1 MTDSD
6 PKGTPPMG
14 SDRPT
19 PATPDRGQG
28 PSVPPVPPP
37 PPPVTRSR
45 APGEVPP
52 ADRPAPR
59 YEPRVSAPHED
70 LPGAAPVAKE
80 TPDRGVPE
88 SATLAGAARDGS
100 PAPTGPEP
108 TDPTGLSADGADAPL
123 SEGGRSAAPG
133 ATATAAD
140 LVPAPESAA
149 PQPAAPQH
157 AAPQHAAPAGGSDV
171 APTSG
176 AAPRPAPVEDWLR
189 QQVAE
194 GRWSQ
199 PHDVLGPHPVDG
211 GTSVRVVRHLATAVR
226 IVRPDGDDVELTHE
240 GDGLWAG
247 ATTGTLGR
255 YRVEA
260 DYDLDE
266 STDADDA
273 TWTTDD
279 AYRFAPT
286 IGELDLHL
294 FGEGRDEQLWQHLGA
309 HVRTVDGVDGVA
321 FTVWAP
327 RATAVRVIGDF
338 EGWEGRT
345 TAMRRLNDLGV
356 WELFWPGALVGQRY
370 KFQILTDSGWVERAD
385 PFARRTEVPPLTASV
400 VTASDHTWSDGDTAW
415 MERRAQTTTHDAP
428 MSVYEVHLGSW
439 RPGLSYREAAD
450 ALIGHVQHLG
460 FTHVEFLPLAEH
472 PFGGSWGYQV
482 TGYYAP
488 TARFGTPDDLRY
500 LIDRLHSAGIGV
512 IMDWVPGHFPKDE
525 WALAKFDGY
534 ALFEHPDPRRGEQL
548 DWGTF
553 VFDFGHPQVRNF
565 LVANALYW
573 FEEFHIDGLRVD
585 AVASMLYLDYSRT
598 EWLPNIHGGRENLE
612 AISFLQET
620 NATAYKRYPGIVMV
634 AEESTSWPG
643 VTQPTSAGGLGF
655 GQKWNMG
662 WMHDSLQYIERDPAY
677 RAYHHDEIT
686 FSLVYAFSEQ
696 FTLPISH
703 DEVVHGKGSLYGKMP
718 GDEWQKLANVRAYL
732 AFMWAHPGKQLLFMG
747 QEFAQPSEWS
757 EARGLDWWLL
767 DDPGHLGVQ
776 DLVASLNR
784 VYKETPAL
792 WTHDSSPE
800 GFEWIEGGDAPHSTL
815 GFLRKDGDDRLAVFV
830 NFSGVPVERR
840 FGLPAAG
847 TWHEVLNT
855 DATEYGGSGV
865 GNMGSVTADETP
877 WAGRPASAHL
887 VVPPLGAVW
896 LRLAD

>member
-1 MTDSD
+1 MTPEPTD
-6 PKGTPPMG
+6 PTKRG
-14 SDRPT
+14 
-19 PATPDRGQG
+19 PA
-28 PSVPPVPPP
+28 VPPVPPP
-37 PPPVTRSR
+37 PPAV
-45 APGEVPP
+45 
-52 ADRPAPR
+52 PR
-59 YEPRVSAPHED
+59 YEPKVSAPDED
-70 LPGAAPVAKE
+70 LPGAPPAQREA
-80 TPDRGVPE
+80 PDRGVAE
-88 SATLAGAARDGS
+88 SATLAGHPADPTHPRQPTVAAAASSDAPTAPTGGAAPVVRPASVDAPVAPS
-100 PAPTGPEP
+100 AAAPAPTAA
-108 TDPTGLSADGADAPL
+108 SA
-123 SEGGRSAAPG
+123 
-133 ATATAAD
+133 
-140 LVPAPESAA
+140 
-149 PQPAAPQH
+149 PAA
-157 AAPQHAAPAGGSDV
+157 
-171 APTSG
+171 TG
-176 AAPRPAPVEDWLR
+176 AATDPRPAPIEDWLR
-189 QQVAE
+189 LQVAE

-211 GTSVRVVRHLATAVR
+211 GTSVRVVRHLARAVR
-226 IVRPDGDDVELTHE
+226 LVRPDGDDIELAHE

-247 ATTGTLGR
+247 ATAENLGR
-255 YRVEA
+255 YRVESEY
-260 DYDLDE
+260 DYDE
-266 STDADDA
+266 STDEDDA

-279 AYRFAPT
+279 AYRFPPT
-286 IGELDLHL
+286 LGELDLHL
-294 FGEGRDEQLWQHLGA
+294 FGEGRDEQLWHHLGA
-309 HVRTVDGVDGVA
+309 HARTVDGVDGVA
-321 FTVWAP
+321 FAVWAP

-345 TAMRRLNDLGV
+345 TAMRRLSDLGV
-356 WELFWPGALVGQRY
+356 WELFWPGAVVGQRY

-385 PFARRTEVPPLTASV
+385 PFAREAEIAPATASV
-400 VTASDHTWSDGDTAW
+400 VTESTYTWSEGDAAW

-439 RPGLSYREAAD
+439 RPGLSYREVAD
-450 ALIGHVQHLG
+450 QLIGHMEYTG

-488 TARFGTPDDLRY
+488 TARFGSPDDLRY

-525 WALAKFDGY
+525 WALGRFDGY

-548 DWGTF
+548 DWGTY
-553 VFDFGHPQVRNF
+553 VFDFGQPQVRNF

-598 EWLPNIHGGRENLE
+598 DWLPNIHGGRENLD

-620 NATAYKRYPGIVMV
+620 NATAYKRYPGIVMI

-662 WMHDSLQYIERDPAY
+662 WMHDSLEYVQRDPAY
-677 RAYHHDEIT
+677 RSYHHDEIT
-686 FSLVYAFSEQ
+686 FSFVYAFSEQ

-747 QEFAQPSEWS
+747 QEFAQPAEWS
-757 EARGLDWWLL
+757 EAKGLDWWLL
-767 DDPGHLGVQ
+767 DQPGHRGVQ
-776 DLVASLNR
+776 DLVAELNR
-784 VYKETPAL
+784 VYKDSPAL
-792 WTHDSSPE
+792 WTHDSTAD
-800 GFEWIEGGDAPHSTL
+800 GFEWLEGGDAPHSTL
-815 GFLRKDGDDRLAVFV
+815 GFLRKDGDDRVAVFV

-840 FGLPAAG
+840 FGLPTAG
-847 TWHEVLNT
+847 EWHEVLNT
-855 DATEYGGSGV
+855 DAAEYGGSGV
-865 GNMGSVTADETP
+865 GNLGVVTAEDTP

-896 LRLAD
+896 LKLAQ

>member
-1 MTDSD
+1 MTDAD
-6 PKGTPPMG
+6 KTPKDRGTEAQPTPPQPG
-14 SDRPT
+14 
-19 PATPDRGQG
+19 RGQG

-37 PPPVTRSR
+37 PPPVLPRRMPEDTPRPTHPAQHVAAPATDGPTVPAAASGASR
-45 APGEVPP
+45 PP
-52 ADRPAPR
+52 EPR
-59 YEPRVSAPHED
+59 YEPRVSGPGED
-70 LPGAAPVAKE
+70 LPGAPEPAKE
-80 TPDRGVPE
+80 APDRGVPE
-88 SATLAGAARDGS
+88 SATLAGHAPDAAHPRHLTTAVD
-100 PAPTGPEP
+100 
-108 TDPTGLSADGADAPL
+108 DGADAPT
-123 SEGGRSAAPG
+123 SEGGAPLADAQPG
-133 ATATAAD
+133 ASTSA
-140 LVPAPESAA
+140 PAP
-149 PQPAAPQH
+149 
-157 AAPQHAAPAGGSDV
+157 V
-171 APTSG
+171 VSG
-176 AAPRPAPVEDWLR
+176 ATSAPSPDGPRPAPVEDWLR

-194 GRWSQ
+194 ARWSQ

-211 GTSVRVVRHLATAVR
+211 GTSVRVVRHLASAVR
-226 IVRPDGDDVELTHE
+226 IVRPDGDDIELVHE

-247 ATTGTLGR
+247 ATEGALGH

-260 DYDLDE
+260 DYDPDP
-266 STDADDA
+266 SGDTDDI

-294 FGEGRDEQLWQHLGA
+294 FGEGRDEQLWHHLGA
-309 HVRTVDGVDGVA
+309 HVQTVDGVDGVA

-356 WELFWPGALVGQRY
+356 WELFWPGALEGQRY

-385 PFARRTEVPPLTASV
+385 PFARRTEVPPATASV
-400 VTASDHTWSDGDTAW
+400 ITASSYTWSDGDTAW
-415 MERRAQTTTHDAP
+415 MEHRARTTTHDRP

-439 RPGLSYREAAD
+439 RPGLSYREVAD
-450 ALIGHVQHLG
+450 QLIGHVQFLG

-488 TARFGTPDDLRY
+488 TARFGSPDDLRY
-500 LIDRLHSAGIGV
+500 LVDRLHSAGIGV

-525 WALAKFDGY
+525 WALAKFDGH

-548 DWGTF
+548 DWGTY
-553 VFDFGHPQVRNF
+553 VFDFGQPQVRNF

-573 FEEFHIDGLRVD
+573 LEEFHIDGLRVD

-598 EWLPNIHGGRENLE
+598 DWLPNIHGGREYLE

-620 NATAYKRYPGIVMV
+620 NATAYKRYPGIVMI

-662 WMHDSLQYIERDPAY
+662 WMHDSLEYIGREPVHRS
-677 RAYHHDEIT
+677 YHHDEIT

-703 DEVVHGKGSLYGKMP
+703 DEVVHGKGSLFGKMP

-747 QEFAQPSEWS
+747 QEFAQVQEWS
-757 EARGLDWWLL
+757 EARGLDWWHL
-767 DDPGHLGVQ
+767 DDPGHRGVQ
-776 DLVASLNR
+776 DLVAALNR
-784 VYKETPAL
+784 VYRDTPAL
-792 WTHDSSPE
+792 WTHDSTPD

-847 TWHEVLNT
+847 QWHEVLNT
-855 DATEYGGSGV
+855 DAAEYGGSGV
-865 GNMGSVTADETP
+865 GNLGVVTAEDTP

-896 LRLAD
+896 LKLAR

>member
-1 MTDSD
+1 MTPEPTD
-6 PKGTPPMG
+6 PTKRG
-14 SDRPT
+14 
-19 PATPDRGQG
+19 PA
-28 PSVPPVPPP
+28 VPPVPPP
-37 PPPVTRSR
+37 PPAV
-45 APGEVPP
+45 
-52 ADRPAPR
+52 PR
-59 YEPRVSAPHED
+59 YEPKVSAPDED
-70 LPGAAPVAKE
+70 LPGAPPVQREA
-80 TPDRGVPE
+80 PDRGVAE
-88 SATLAGAARDGS
+88 SATLAGHPADPTHPRQPSVAAAASSDV
-100 PAPTGPEP
+100 PTAPTG
-108 TDPTGLSADGADAPL
+108 GAAPVVRPASVDAPV
-123 SEGGRSAAPG
+123 APG
-133 ATATAAD
+133 AAASAPTAGSAPAATGTATD
-140 LVPAPESAA
+140 
-149 PQPAAPQH
+149 
-157 AAPQHAAPAGGSDV
+157 
-171 APTSG
+171 
-176 AAPRPAPVEDWLR
+176 PRPAPIEDWLR
-189 QQVAE
+189 LQVAE

-211 GTSVRVVRHLATAVR
+211 GTSVRVVRHLARAVR
-226 IVRPDGDDVELTHE
+226 LVRPDGDDIELTHE

-247 ATTGTLGR
+247 ATAETLGR
-255 YRVEA
+255 YRVESEY
-260 DYDLDE
+260 DYDE
-266 STDADDA
+266 STDEDDA

-286 IGELDLHL
+286 LGELDLHL
-294 FGEGRDEQLWQHLGA
+294 FGEGRDEQLWHHLGA
-309 HVRTVDGVDGVA
+309 HARTVDGVDGVA
-321 FTVWAP
+321 FAVWAP

-345 TAMRRLNDLGV
+345 TAMRRLSDLGV
-356 WELFWPGALVGQRY
+356 WELFWPGAVVGQRY

-385 PFARRTEVPPLTASV
+385 PFAREAEIAPATASV
-400 VTASDHTWSDGDTAW
+400 VTESTYTWSEGDAAW

-439 RPGLSYREAAD
+439 RPGLSYREVAD
-450 ALIGHVQHLG
+450 QLIGHMEYTG

-488 TARFGTPDDLRY
+488 TARFGSPDDLRY

-525 WALAKFDGY
+525 WALGRFDGY

-548 DWGTF
+548 DWGTY
-553 VFDFGHPQVRNF
+553 VFDFGQPQVRNF

-598 EWLPNIHGGRENLE
+598 DWLPNIHGGRENLD

-620 NATAYKRYPGIVMV
+620 NATAYKRYPGIVMI

-662 WMHDSLQYIERDPAY
+662 WMHDSLEYVQRDPAY
-677 RAYHHDEIT
+677 RSYHHDEIT
-686 FSLVYAFSEQ
+686 FSFVYAFSEQ

-747 QEFAQPSEWS
+747 QEFAQPAEWS
-757 EARGLDWWLL
+757 EAKGLDWWLL
-767 DDPGHLGVQ
+767 DQPGHRGVQ
-776 DLVASLNR
+776 DLVAELNR
-784 VYKETPAL
+784 VYKDSPAL
-792 WTHDSSPE
+792 WTHDSTAD
-800 GFEWIEGGDAPHSTL
+800 GFEWLEGGDAPHSTL
-815 GFLRKDGDDRLAVFV
+815 GFLRKDGDDRVAVFV

-840 FGLPAAG
+840 FGLPTAG
-847 TWHEVLNT
+847 EWHEVLNT
-855 DATEYGGSGV
+855 DAAEYGGSGV
-865 GNMGSVTADETP
+865 GNLGVVTAEDTP

-896 LRLAD
+896 LKLAQ

>member
-1 MTDSD
+1 MTPEPTD
-6 PKGTPPMG
+6 PTKRG
-14 SDRPT
+14 
-19 PATPDRGQG
+19 PA
-28 PSVPPVPPP
+28 VPPVPPP
-37 PPPVTRSR
+37 PPAV
-45 APGEVPP
+45 
-52 ADRPAPR
+52 PR
-59 YEPRVSAPHED
+59 YEPKVSAPDED
-70 LPGAAPVAKE
+70 LPGAPPVQREA
-80 TPDRGVPE
+80 PDRGVAE
-88 SATLAGAARDGS
+88 SATLAGHPADPTHPRQPSVAAAASSDVPTAPTGGAAPVVRPASVDAPVAPS
-100 PAPTGPEP
+100 AAAPAPTAA
-108 TDPTGLSADGADAPL
+108 SAP
-123 SEGGRSAAPG
+123 AASG
-133 ATATAAD
+133 TATD
-140 LVPAPESAA
+140 
-149 PQPAAPQH
+149 
-157 AAPQHAAPAGGSDV
+157 
-171 APTSG
+171 
-176 AAPRPAPVEDWLR
+176 PRPAPIEDWLR
-189 QQVAE
+189 LQVAE

-211 GTSVRVVRHLATAVR
+211 GTSVRVVRHLARAVR
-226 IVRPDGDDVELTHE
+226 LVRPDGDDIELTHE

-247 ATTGTLGR
+247 ATAETLGR
-255 YRVEA
+255 YRVESEY
-260 DYDLDE
+260 DYDE
-266 STDADDA
+266 STDEDDA

-286 IGELDLHL
+286 LGELDLHL
-294 FGEGRDEQLWQHLGA
+294 FGEGRDEQLWHHLGA
-309 HVRTVDGVDGVA
+309 HARTVDGVDGVA
-321 FTVWAP
+321 FAVWAP

-345 TAMRRLNDLGV
+345 TAMRRLSDLGV
-356 WELFWPGALVGQRY
+356 WELFWPGAVVGQRY

-385 PFARRTEVPPLTASV
+385 PFAREAEIAPATASV
-400 VTASDHTWSDGDTAW
+400 VTESTYTWSEGDAAW

-439 RPGLSYREAAD
+439 RPGLSYREVAD
-450 ALIGHVQHLG
+450 QLIGHMEYTG

-488 TARFGTPDDLRY
+488 TARFGSPDDLRY

-525 WALAKFDGY
+525 WALGRFDGY

-548 DWGTF
+548 DWGTY
-553 VFDFGHPQVRNF
+553 VFDFGQPQVRNF

-598 EWLPNIHGGRENLE
+598 DWLPNIHGGRENLD

-620 NATAYKRYPGIVMV
+620 NATAYKRYPGIVMI

-662 WMHDSLQYIERDPAY
+662 WMHDSLEYVQRDPAY
-677 RAYHHDEIT
+677 RSYHHDEIT
-686 FSLVYAFSEQ
+686 FSFVYAFSEQ

-747 QEFAQPSEWS
+747 QEFAQPAEWS
-757 EARGLDWWLL
+757 EAKGLDWWLL
-767 DDPGHLGVQ
+767 DQPGHRGVQ
-776 DLVASLNR
+776 DLVAELNR
-784 VYKETPAL
+784 VYKDSPAL
-792 WTHDSSPE
+792 WTHDSTAD
-800 GFEWIEGGDAPHSTL
+800 GFEWLEGGDAPHSTL
-815 GFLRKDGDDRLAVFV
+815 GFLRKDGDDRVAVFV

-840 FGLPAAG
+840 FGLPTAG
-847 TWHEVLNT
+847 EWHEVLNT
-855 DATEYGGSGV
+855 DAAEYGGSGV
-865 GNMGSVTADETP
+865 GNLGVVTAEDTP

-896 LRLAD
+896 LKLAQ

>member
-1 MTDSD
+1 MTPEPTD
-6 PKGTPPMG
+6 PTKRG
-14 SDRPT
+14 
-19 PATPDRGQG
+19 PA
-28 PSVPPVPPP
+28 VPPVPPP
-37 PPPVTRSR
+37 PPAV
-45 APGEVPP
+45 
-52 ADRPAPR
+52 PR
-59 YEPRVSAPHED
+59 YEPKVSAPDED
-70 LPGAAPVAKE
+70 LPGAPPTQREA
-80 TPDRGVPE
+80 PDRGVAE
-88 SATLAGAARDGS
+88 SATLAGHPADPTHPRQPSVAAAASSDV
-100 PAPTGPEP
+100 PTAPTG
-108 TDPTGLSADGADAPL
+108 GAAPVVRPASVDAPV
-123 SEGGRSAAPG
+123 APG
-133 ATATAAD
+133 AAASAPTAASAPAATGTATD
-140 LVPAPESAA
+140 
-149 PQPAAPQH
+149 
-157 AAPQHAAPAGGSDV
+157 
-171 APTSG
+171 
-176 AAPRPAPVEDWLR
+176 PRPAPIEDWLR
-189 QQVAE
+189 LQVAE

-211 GTSVRVVRHLATAVR
+211 GTSVRVVRHLARAVR
-226 IVRPDGDDVELTHE
+226 LVRPDGDDIELTHE

-247 ATTGTLGR
+247 ATAETLGR
-255 YRVEA
+255 YRVESEY
-260 DYDLDE
+260 DYDE
-266 STDADDA
+266 STDEDDA

-286 IGELDLHL
+286 LGELDLHL
-294 FGEGRDEQLWQHLGA
+294 FGEGRDEQLWHHLGA
-309 HVRTVDGVDGVA
+309 HARTVDGVDGVA
-321 FTVWAP
+321 FAVWAP

-345 TAMRRLNDLGV
+345 TAMRRLSDLGV
-356 WELFWPGALVGQRY
+356 WELFWPGAVVGQRY

-385 PFARRTEVPPLTASV
+385 PFAREAEIAPATASV
-400 VTASDHTWSDGDTAW
+400 VTESTYTWSEGDAAW

-439 RPGLSYREAAD
+439 RPGLSYREVAD
-450 ALIGHVQHLG
+450 QLIGHMEYTG

-488 TARFGTPDDLRY
+488 TARFGSPDDLRY

-525 WALAKFDGY
+525 WALGRFDGY

-548 DWGTF
+548 DWGTY
-553 VFDFGHPQVRNF
+553 VFDFGQPQVRNF

-598 EWLPNIHGGRENLE
+598 DWLPNIHGGRENLD

-620 NATAYKRYPGIVMV
+620 NATAYKRYPGIVMI

-662 WMHDSLQYIERDPAY
+662 WMHDSLEYVQRDPAY
-677 RAYHHDEIT
+677 RSYHHDEIT
-686 FSLVYAFSEQ
+686 FSFVYAFSEQ

-747 QEFAQPSEWS
+747 QEFAQPAEWS
-757 EARGLDWWLL
+757 EAKGLDWWLL
-767 DDPGHLGVQ
+767 DQPGHRGVQ
-776 DLVASLNR
+776 DLVAELNR
-784 VYKETPAL
+784 VYKDSPAL
-792 WTHDSSPE
+792 WTHDSTAD

-815 GFLRKDGDDRLAVFV
+815 GFLRKDGDDRVAVFV

-840 FGLPAAG
+840 FGLPTAG
-847 TWHEVLNT
+847 EWHEVLNT
-855 DATEYGGSGV
+855 DAAEYGGSGV
-865 GNMGSVTADETP
+865 GNLGVVTAEDTP

-896 LRLAD
+896 LKLAQ

>member
-1 MTDSD
+1 MTND
-6 PKGTPPMG
+6 PTAPQPPPRRG
-14 SDRPT
+14 
-19 PATPDRGQG
+19 PA
-28 PSVPPVPPP
+28 VPPVPPP
-37 PPPVTRSR
+37 PPPV
-45 APGEVPP
+45 P
-52 ADRPAPR
+52 ARTPSDATPEPR
-59 YEPRVSAPHED
+59 YEPRVSAPDED
-70 LPGAAPVAKE
+70 LPGAPAAPREA
-80 TPDRGVPE
+80 PDRGVDE
-88 SATLAGAARDGS
+88 SATLSGH
-100 PAPTGPEP
+100 P
-108 TDPTGLSADGADAPL
+108 ADATHP
-123 SEGGRSAAPG
+123 R
-133 ATATAAD
+133 
-140 LVPAPESAA
+140 VPSVDAA
-149 PQPAAPQH
+149 PQPGGPSTVAPSGALPSPPAAEP
-157 AAPQHAAPAGGSDV
+157 APAD
-171 APTSG
+171 G
-176 AAPRPAPVEDWLR
+176 AGPRPAPLDQWLR

-211 GTSVRVVRHLATAVR
+211 GTSVRVVRHLAQAVR
-226 IVRPDGDDVELTHE
+226 LVRLDGDDVELTHE

-247 ATTGTLGR
+247 ATAEELGR

-260 DYDLDE
+260 DYDFDE
-266 STDADDA
+266 SSEEDDA

-286 IGELDLHL
+286 LGELDLHL
-294 FGEGRDEQLWQHLGA
+294 FGEGRDEQLWHHLGA
-309 HVRTVDGVDGVA
+309 HVRTIDGVDGVA
-321 FTVWAP
+321 FAVWAP

-345 TAMRRLNDLGV
+345 TAMRRLSDLGV
-356 WELFWPGALVGQRY
+356 WELFWPGAVAGQRY

-385 PFARRTEVPPLTASV
+385 PFAREAEIAPATASV
-400 VTASDHTWSDGDTAW
+400 ITESSYTWSDGDRAW
-415 MERRAQTTTHDAP
+415 MERRAETTTHDQP

-439 RPGLSYREAAD
+439 RPGLSYREVAD
-450 ALIGHVQHLG
+450 QLIGHVQYTG

-488 TARFGTPDDLRY
+488 TARYGSPDDLRY

-525 WALAKFDGY
+525 WALGRFDGH

-548 DWGTF
+548 DWGTY
-553 VFDFGHPQVRNF
+553 VFDFGQPQVRNF

-573 FEEFHIDGLRVD
+573 LEEFHIDGLRVD
-585 AVASMLYLDYSRT
+585 AVASILYLDYSRT
-598 EWLPNIHGGRENLE
+598 DWLPNIHGGRENLD
-612 AISFLQET
+612 AVAFLQET
-620 NATAYKRYPGIVMV
+620 NATAYKRYPGIVMI

-662 WMHDSLQYIERDPAY
+662 WMHDSLEYVQRDPAY
-677 RAYHHDEIT
+677 RSYHHDEIT

-747 QEFAQPSEWS
+747 QEFAQPAEWS
-757 EARGLDWWLL
+757 EAKGLDWWLL
-767 DDPGHLGVQ
+767 DQPGHRGVQ
-776 DLVASLNR
+776 DLVAELNR
-784 VYKETPAL
+784 VYKDTPAL
-792 WTHDSSPE
+792 WTHDSTAD

-840 FGLPAAG
+840 FGLPQAG
-847 TWHEVLNT
+847 AWHEVLNT
-855 DATEYGGSGV
+855 DAAEYGGSGV
-865 GNMGSVTADETP
+865 GNLGVVTAEDTP

-896 LRLAD
+896 LRLGA

>member
-1 MTDSD
+1 MTPEPTD
-6 PKGTPPMG
+6 PTKRG
-14 SDRPT
+14 
-19 PATPDRGQG
+19 PA
-28 PSVPPVPPP
+28 VPPVPPP
-37 PPPVTRSR
+37 PPAV
-45 APGEVPP
+45 
-52 ADRPAPR
+52 PR
-59 YEPRVSAPHED
+59 YEPKVSAPDED
-70 LPGAAPVAKE
+70 LPGAPPTQREA
-80 TPDRGVPE
+80 PDRGVAE
-88 SATLAGAARDGS
+88 SATLAGHPADPTHPRQPSVAAAASSDV
-100 PAPTGPEP
+100 PTAPTG
-108 TDPTGLSADGADAPL
+108 GAAPVVRPASVDAPVAPGTAA
-123 SEGGRSAAPG
+123 SASAAASAPAATG
-133 ATATAAD
+133 TATD
-140 LVPAPESAA
+140 
-149 PQPAAPQH
+149 
-157 AAPQHAAPAGGSDV
+157 
-171 APTSG
+171 
-176 AAPRPAPVEDWLR
+176 PRPAPIEDWLR
-189 QQVAE
+189 LQVAE

-211 GTSVRVVRHLATAVR
+211 GTSVRVVRHLARAVR
-226 IVRPDGDDVELTHE
+226 LVRPDGDDIELTHE

-247 ATTGTLGR
+247 ATAETLGR
-255 YRVEA
+255 YRVESEY
-260 DYDLDE
+260 DYDE
-266 STDADDA
+266 STDEDDA

-286 IGELDLHL
+286 LGELDLHL
-294 FGEGRDEQLWQHLGA
+294 FGEGRDEQLWHHLGA
-309 HVRTVDGVDGVA
+309 HARTVDGVDGVA
-321 FTVWAP
+321 FAVWAP

-345 TAMRRLNDLGV
+345 TAMRRLSDLGV
-356 WELFWPGALVGQRY
+356 WELFWPGAVVGQRY

-385 PFARRTEVPPLTASV
+385 PFAREAEIAPATASV
-400 VTASDHTWSDGDTAW
+400 VTESTYTWSEGDAAW

-439 RPGLSYREAAD
+439 RPGLSYREVAD
-450 ALIGHVQHLG
+450 QLIGHMEYTG

-488 TARFGTPDDLRY
+488 TARFGSPDDLRY

-525 WALAKFDGY
+525 WALGRFDGY

-548 DWGTF
+548 DWGTY
-553 VFDFGHPQVRNF
+553 VFDFGQPQVRNF

-598 EWLPNIHGGRENLE
+598 DWLPNIHGGRENLD

-620 NATAYKRYPGIVMV
+620 NATAYKRYPGIVMI

-662 WMHDSLQYIERDPAY
+662 WMHDSLEYVQRDPAY
-677 RAYHHDEIT
+677 RSYHHDEIT
-686 FSLVYAFSEQ
+686 FSFVYAFSEQ

-747 QEFAQPSEWS
+747 QEFAQPAEWS
-757 EARGLDWWLL
+757 EAKGLDWWLL
-767 DDPGHLGVQ
+767 DQPGHRGVQ
-776 DLVASLNR
+776 DLVAELNR
-784 VYKETPAL
+784 VYKDSPAL
-792 WTHDSSPE
+792 WTHDSTAD
-800 GFEWIEGGDAPHSTL
+800 GFEWLEGGDAPHSTL
-815 GFLRKDGDDRLAVFV
+815 GFLRKDGDDRVAVFV

-840 FGLPAAG
+840 FGLPTAG
-847 TWHEVLNT
+847 EWHEVLNT
-855 DATEYGGSGV
+855 DAAEYGGSGV
-865 GNMGSVTADETP
+865 GNLGVVTAEDTP

-896 LRLAD
+896 LKLAQ

>member
-1 MTDSD
+1 MTPEPTD
-6 PKGTPPMG
+6 PTKRG
-14 SDRPT
+14 
-19 PATPDRGQG
+19 PA
-28 PSVPPVPPP
+28 VPPVPPP
-37 PPPVTRSR
+37 PPAV
-45 APGEVPP
+45 
-52 ADRPAPR
+52 PR
-59 YEPRVSAPHED
+59 YEPKVSAPDED
-70 LPGAAPVAKE
+70 LPGAPPVQREA
-80 TPDRGVPE
+80 PDRGVAE
-88 SATLAGAARDGS
+88 SATLAGHPADPTHRRQPSVAAAASSDV
-100 PAPTGPEP
+100 PTAPTG
-108 TDPTGLSADGADAPL
+108 GAAPVVRPASVDAPV
-123 SEGGRSAAPG
+123 APG
-133 ATATAAD
+133 AAASAPTAASAPAATGTATD
-140 LVPAPESAA
+140 
-149 PQPAAPQH
+149 
-157 AAPQHAAPAGGSDV
+157 
-171 APTSG
+171 
-176 AAPRPAPVEDWLR
+176 PRPAPIEDWLR
-189 QQVAE
+189 LQVAE

-211 GTSVRVVRHLATAVR
+211 GTSVRVVRHLARAVR
-226 IVRPDGDDVELTHE
+226 LVRPDGDDIELTHE

-247 ATTGTLGR
+247 ATAETLGR
-255 YRVEA
+255 YRVESEY
-260 DYDLDE
+260 DYDE
-266 STDADDA
+266 STDEDDA

-286 IGELDLHL
+286 LGELDLHL
-294 FGEGRDEQLWQHLGA
+294 FGEGRDEQLWHHLGA
-309 HVRTVDGVDGVA
+309 HARTVDGVDGVA
-321 FTVWAP
+321 FAVWAP

-345 TAMRRLNDLGV
+345 TAMRRLSDLGV
-356 WELFWPGALVGQRY
+356 WELFWPGAVVGQRY

-385 PFARRTEVPPLTASV
+385 PFAREAEVAPATASV
-400 VTASDHTWSDGDTAW
+400 VTESTYTWSEGDAAW

-428 MSVYEVHLGSW
+428 MSIYEVHLGSW
-439 RPGLSYREAAD
+439 RPGLSYREVAD
-450 ALIGHVQHLG
+450 QLIGHMEYTG

-488 TARFGTPDDLRY
+488 TARFGSPDDLRY

-525 WALAKFDGY
+525 WALGRFDGY

-548 DWGTF
+548 DWGTY
-553 VFDFGHPQVRNF
+553 VFDFGQPQVRNF

-598 EWLPNIHGGRENLE
+598 DWLPNIHGGRENLD

-620 NATAYKRYPGIVMV
+620 NATAYKRYPGIVMI

-662 WMHDSLQYIERDPAY
+662 WMHDSLEYVQRDPAY
-677 RAYHHDEIT
+677 RSYHHDEIT
-686 FSLVYAFSEQ
+686 FSFVYAFSEQ

-747 QEFAQPSEWS
+747 QEFAQPAEWS
-757 EARGLDWWLL
+757 EAKGLDWWLL
-767 DDPGHLGVQ
+767 DQPGHRGVQ
-776 DLVASLNR
+776 DLVAELNR
-784 VYKETPAL
+784 VYKDSPAL
-792 WTHDSSPE
+792 WTHDSTAD
-800 GFEWIEGGDAPHSTL
+800 GFEWLEGGDAPHSTL
-815 GFLRKDGDDRLAVFV
+815 GFLRKDGDDRVAVFV

-840 FGLPAAG
+840 FGLPTAG
-847 TWHEVLNT
+847 EWHEVLNT
-855 DATEYGGSGV
+855 DAAEYGGSGV
-865 GNMGSVTADETP
+865 GNLGVVTAEDTP

-896 LRLAD
+896 LKLAQ